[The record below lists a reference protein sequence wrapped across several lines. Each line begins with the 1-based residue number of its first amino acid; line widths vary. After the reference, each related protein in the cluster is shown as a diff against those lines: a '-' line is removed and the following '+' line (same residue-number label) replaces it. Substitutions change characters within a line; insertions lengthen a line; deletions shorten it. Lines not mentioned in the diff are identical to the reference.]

1 MTLFSFTRQVPIG
14 TATPSLAGCRLPIS
28 HCYGSLCS
36 ADKGKAVPKF
46 TVLSRVDAYVDYTAE
61 VEADSPEEAAEIAY
75 EGGPEIKWIEQG
87 TVEFD
92 AARVVTLDAHG
103 EEIESTV
110 CGKG

>member
-1 MTLFSFTRQVPIG
+1 MPKY
-14 TATPSLAGCRLPIS
+14 SL
-28 HCYGSLCS
+28 S
-36 ADKGKAVPKF
+36 AQI
-46 TVLSRVDAYVDYTAE
+46 TVSAFCE